1 MQNNLHNCDERKI
14 RCHNVWYTTKIT
26 ETAPEMGTWEMAC
39 AVLTAL
45 NQTHLKAMSE
55 YVTLVEAAD
64 GNPFAPGAGG
74 AGHLIATL
82 KPALRQLE
90 ADMRKH
96 ARSDALSMPE
106 LER

>member
-1 MQNNLHNCDERKI
+1 MNLKGTMIMTN
-14 RCHNVWYTTKIT
+14 TIT
-26 ETAPEMGTWEMAC
+26 ESAPEITPSVPEMDTWDMAC

-55 YVTLVEAAD
+55 YVTLVDAAN
-64 GNPFAPGAGG
+64 GNPFGPGVGN
-74 AGHLIATL
+74 AGHLIETL

-96 ARSDALSMPE
+96 ARSDGVTMPV